1 VTRSAHATVEVEAG
15 FARDFFHARGPSS
28 PEIEVRMSQALTKS
42 ETRTPRIAMTMDT
55 FHQLRDFIYELTGL
69 TFQDNQKYLLESRLA
84 ARLKA
89 HKLGSFQDY
98 YDFLRFDTYR
108 DKELTALYELV
119 TTNETY
125 FYRDVAQ
132 LDTFMTHVIPAV
144 MAANK
149 ESKQVRIWS
158 AACSTGDEPY
168 TLAILLLEHV
178 PLAGWNIEI
187 LATDI
192 SDAVLTQARKAEYGP
207 HTLRHVPPTLKRK
220 YFIERGGQF
229 TLAPAVSSR
238 VKFMNLNLYDRPRL
252 KLVRGIDV
260 VFCRNC
266 LIYFD
271 GKGKRQIVSDLR
283 AALKPGGYLVIGF
296 SESLVDMADL
306 FRPVHAG
313 RSVVYQK
320 TLGR

>member
-1 VTRSAHATVEVEAG
+1 MAVPHETVKDTMRHALSKAEVAPTHL
-15 FARDFFHARGPSS
+15 A
-28 PEIEVRMSQALTKS
+28 MNL
-42 ETRTPRIAMTMDT
+42 ETFD
-55 FHQLRDFIYELTGL
+55 QLRTFIYEQTGI
-69 TFQDNQKYLLESRLA
+69 TFQDNQKYLLESRLLP
-84 ARLKA
+84 RLKER
-89 HKLGSFQDY
+89 KLASYQDY
-98 YDFLRFDTYR
+98 YQYLRFDTYR
-108 DKELTALYELV
+108 DRELTTLYELI

-125 FYRDVAQ
+125 FYRDIPQ
-132 LDTFMTHVIPAV
+132 LETFMKTIVPAT

-149 ESKQVRIWS
+149 DSKQLRIWS

-168 TLAILLLEHV
+168 TLSVMLLEHL
-178 PLAGWNIEI
+178 PLASWSVEI

-192 SDAVLTQARKAEYGP
+192 SDAVLTQAQAGIYGA
-207 HTLRHVPPTLKRK
+207 HTLRHVPNALKRK
-220 YFIERGGQF
+220 YFIEQKGQF
-229 TLAPAVSSR
+229 ALTATVKSR
-238 VKFMNLNLYDRPRL
+238 VKFMNLNLYDRSRL

-271 GKGKRQIVSDLR
+271 DKAKHQIVTDLH

-296 SESLVDMADL
+296 SESLMNRGHL

-320 TLGR
+320 V